1 MANDNRDSLR
11 RFIPTILRQHPSA
24 TLLLVQLLEIV
35 LYPATANVAAGRIL
49 LSVVG
54 ALVMVM
60 VLRLV
65 RHITGRVRY
74 AAILA
79 VLAIAFNV
87 AGLVLGWHSLKI
99 LQAGAEALV
108 YFYTARCM
116 IGYILAD
123 RRTTTDEL
131 FAAAAT
137 FTLLVWAFTQV
148 LMLCQLLQP
157 TAFLGAGQ
165 AGNPHSWSEL
175 MFLSFALFTNT
186 GIGTVM
192 PLTAAS
198 RAIGDLEM
206 FSGVMYLALVVSR
219 LVGQAASRG
228 VKDPP
233 QKP

>member
-1 MANDNRDSLR
+1 MADTPSRSLR
-11 RFIPTILRQHPSA
+11 RFIPEILRTHPSA

-35 LYPATANVAAGRIL
+35 LYPATANTAAGRGL
-49 LSVVG
+49 LSVIG

-65 RHITGRVRY
+65 RHVRGKVGY
-74 AAILA
+74 VAALA
-79 VLAIAFNV
+79 VLAVGFNV
-87 AGLVLGWHSLKI
+87 AWLVTGDHDLKSW
-99 LQAGAEALV
+99 QAGLEALL

-137 FTLLVWAFTQV
+137 FTLIVWAFTEV

-157 TAFLGAGQ
+157 TAFLGAGE
-165 AGNPHSWSEL
+165 AGDPRSWSEL

-186 GIGTVM
+186 GIGTVV

-219 LVGQAASRG
+219 LVGQAATRG
-228 VKDPP
+228 VKDS
-233 QKP
+233 